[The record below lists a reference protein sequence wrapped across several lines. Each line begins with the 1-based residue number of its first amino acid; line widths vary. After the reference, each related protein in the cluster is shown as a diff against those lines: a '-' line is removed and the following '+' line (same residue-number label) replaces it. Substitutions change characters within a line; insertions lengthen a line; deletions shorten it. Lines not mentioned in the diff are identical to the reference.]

1 MNQALPSLHGG
12 SLKITR
18 TVPLSNCILG
28 IVLIVCELSG
38 FVYCTL
44 YIEQTNTAYDT
55 YTGQVL
61 YSAIQCVYIHI
72 YLKYVHVLFQIEHFL
87 IVKRKQP
94 KSLRILS
101 KEIRELK
108 TLMKNEFC

>member
-1 MNQALPSLHGG
+1 MNRALPSLHGG
-12 SLKITR
+12 LLKTTR

-55 YTGQVL
+55 YTGQV
-61 YSAIQCVYIHI
+61 QCSTV
-72 YLKYVHVLFQIEHFL
+72 Q
-87 IVKRKQP
+87 
-94 KSLRILS
+94 
-101 KEIRELK
+101 
-108 TLMKNEFC
+108 

>member
-1 MNQALPSLHGG
+1 VNQGLPSLHGG
-12 SLKITR
+12 SIKITR

-55 YTGQVL
+55 YTGQV
-61 YSAIQCVYIHI
+61 QCSTV
-72 YLKYVHVLFQIEHFL
+72 Q
-87 IVKRKQP
+87 
-94 KSLRILS
+94 
-101 KEIRELK
+101 
-108 TLMKNEFC
+108 